1 MTIDCETLDELD
13 NLLPNSNNVTH
24 MFNIKAWLDGHL
36 VNMQTHTQ
44 LLQLK
49 IMKNE
54 ENIRTWY
61 KGTQDQPW
69 KKMQTSLFKTDKGIP
84 SPQREIPK
92 WPNNL
97 WPY

>member
-1 MTIDCETLDELD
+1 MTIDCETLDELE

-24 MFNIKAWLDGHL
+24 MFNIKAWLDGQL

-61 KGTQDQPW
+61 KGTPPILLTALPW
-69 KKMQTSLFKTDKGIP
+69 FWGLIRTGDFIF
-84 SPQREIPK
+84 E
-92 WPNNL
+92 
-97 WPY
+97 